1 MGWVF
6 HKGTSD
12 GLSRR
17 DYKEDISSL
26 EVAFK
31 GMGNQG
37 ETNNRMP
44 LSLRLIIL
52 EELHETMLGGKE
64 I

>member
-1 MGWVF
+1 MGQVF
-6 HKGTSD
+6 HKETSD

-26 EVAFK
+26 DVVFK

-37 ETNNRMP
+37 ETNNRMH
-44 LSLRLIIL
+44 LSLR
-52 EELHETMLGGKE
+52 GNCP
-64 I
+64 